1 MVYVVERY
9 LPGLSRADLL
19 PRLSRLERVIEE
31 LCGEGS
37 AVHYLGSTIVLED
50 EACFCQFDASSVDV
64 VTEVNRRADLPF
76 DRIVPVV
83 LVQPTHR
90 SGDMSISTSIQK
102 TAGRRRFHPLAA
114 ITAIAAVIALTAWA
128 TATYAVNSGTRPV
141 RSNAPTHASVLR
153 SLTPAG
159 REYVLGIMSMTPAEV
174 HAAFGASPTSAPGPA
189 QRQRRADG
197 AVGRADPRLRVAVA
211 DPQGAAVR
219 AGNRGAHA
227 PPAVGRVRHQPDAA
241 RGARRAGNTTASSA
255 ATSPSVASPILP
267 ACGPA
272 PCWQAA
278 PSARRAARDV
288 R

>member
-9 LPGLSRADLL
+9 LPGLSRSDLL

-128 TATYAVNSGTRPV
+128 TATHAVNSGTRPV

-174 HAAFGASPTSAPGPA
+174 HAAFGASPTSAQGRHSASGARTVRSGARTLASVLQSLTP
-189 QRQRRADG
+189 RERRY
-197 AVGRADPRLRVAVA
+197 VLRI
-211 DPQGAAVR
+211 AALTPLQLW
-219 AGNRGAHA
+219 AAFGTSPT
-227 PPAVGRVRHQPDAA
+227 PPVA
-241 RGARRAGNTTASSA
+241 RGGAGNTTASSA